1 MYGFI
6 KVSWNEEPAGLVGLK
21 TYSRVFRSS
30 RTDKGVHKYN
40 NRTPYHIMGIEI
52 EGLFSVL
59 LIDPSRL
66 QDLSL
71 PHVSREA

>member
-6 KVSWNEEPAGLVGLK
+6 KVSWNEKPAGLVGLK
-21 TYSRVFRSS
+21 TYSS

-40 NRTPYHIMGIEI
+40 NRTRYHIMGIEI